1 MAKSIM
7 QKEKECYICREKYDI
22 SMQVGLECHHIFG
35 GANRNLSEKQ
45 GLKVWL
51 CQAHHNTAPLG
62 VHFNYDNM
70 KWLRERGQMKFEET
84 HSREEFRRLFSR
96 SYL

>member
-1 MAKSIM
+1 M
-7 QKEKECYICREKYDI
+7 QKNKECYICRELYDI
-22 SMQVGLECHHIFG
+22 NMQVGLECHHIFG
-35 GANRNLSEKQ
+35 GANRNISEKQ

-51 CQAHHNTAPLG
+51 CQAHHNTAPHG

-70 KWLRERGQMKFEET
+70 KWLRERGQLKFEEK